1 MDPRLNYSIWKK
13 DHKSILESLSG
24 KEIVVAYSGGKDSSI
39 ILDFILRAE
48 KEFGFNFRTHAVR
61 FPHHVFTDA
70 EKKRLDSYWSERGV
84 SIVWHEVS
92 QTDQYLDDAVKRDLN
107 PCSRCSQFK
116 RDLIINYLKNSATD
130 WKPDVIILGYSLW
143 DIVSA
148 TIEHTLGTI
157 YSLPG
162 HPNLLR
168 GKISEER
175 FIETSQ
181 RFYPFL
187 KLQNGLAIF
196 KPLIKYNDQDILNAV
211 SDAQIPL
218 VSIPCMYKEFRPKR
232 LLASYYKKLRLKF
245 EYSEVFEFAK
255 NAYNLPDISYYE
267 HVGIK
272 EYLDKMI

>member
-13 DHKSILESLSG
+13 NHESILESLAG

-61 FPHHVFTDA
+61 FPHHVFKDA
-70 EKKRLDSYWSERGV
+70 EKKRLDSYWSERGI

-116 RDLIINYLKNSATD
+116 RNLIINYLKNSATD

-168 GKISEER
+168 GKTSEER

-255 NAYNLPDISYYE
+255 NAYDLPDISYYE
-267 HVGIK
+267 QVGIK